1 MTVRKKQLI
10 CLLQREN
17 KDSGDEEA
25 AGVYKKESQIARLE
39 EGKSEQMRSKRI

>member
-1 MTVRKKQLI
+1 MTVRKKQLM

-17 KDSGDEEA
+17 KDSDNEEA
-25 AGVYKKESQIARLE
+25 AAVTESQIARLE